1 MKMNTN
7 TKLMAFVAFLGFA
20 TFGYSQ
26 STGDVAKG
34 GTAIKVIDNK
44 GTIKYFQSNN
54 GITQIV
60 NSTTDKTTTT
70 WQLGGTL
77 TADTYID
84 ASGKLFALDGIAL
97 ETGLAS
103 TNAVPGEKTKPT
115 IPATSIVG
123 TGWTLLV
130 RDEATGTTKKM
141 QADNL
146 ITGILFEDVRTV
158 NTDGTIVVPIPVAG
172 LPLLNANTEA
182 KLFVF
187 RNGAK
192 LRIGTDFEVVTL
204 GEVQIKTGLPMY
216 IGDVIE
222 VQYLK

>member
-1 MKMNTN
+1 
-7 TKLMAFVAFLGFA
+7 
-20 TFGYSQ
+20 
-26 STGDVAKG
+26 
-34 GTAIKVIDNK
+34 
-44 GTIKYFQSNN
+44 
-54 GITQIV
+54 
-60 NSTTDKTTTT
+60 
-70 WQLGGTL
+70 
-77 TADTYID
+77 
-84 ASGKLFALDGIAL
+84 
-97 ETGLAS
+97 
-103 TNAVPGEKTKPT
+103 
-115 IPATSIVG
+115 
-123 TGWTLLV
+123 
-130 RDEATGTTKKM
+130 
-141 QADNL
+141 L